1 MFSLMGP
8 WGKTCKLF
16 SLKMDDFEAFS
27 FLRLEVSSVVCSPHE
42 PRRHTA
48 VAQRN
53 MILIIGSCA
62 IQGMGASGIRN
73 GSYTIIGVV
82 LPPRLRPMVTAIL
95 GALFGIICV
104 LGPMLGGAITEN
116 ISWRWCFYINLP
128 LGGAVAIAL
137 LSMKSPKKLARAE
150 MTYTEIILQM
160 DPLGVALIVSATL
173 CILLALHW
181 GGVEK
186 SWKYSCCHRMHHWIC
201 IVDDGF
207 HYGPTFH
214 ERTSILSLQDFEA
227 TQHRSC
233 SGVEFYVYK
242 FNVNF
247 TDFRIGGAFTMHMY
261 FLPLYFQAILGAS
274 PTNSGMRVLPLI
286 IAMTIFS
293 IVAATFITTLG
304 MPMYIMLIGAAM
316 ACVASGFVHNFDID
330 TSSSKW
336 IGSLTL
342 LGSGYG
348 FTLQLGLI
356 IGQASSNPEDI
367 AVTTSAVSCTH
378 PELT

>member
-1 MFSLMGP
+1 MEQF
-8 WGKTCKLF
+8 
-16 SLKMDDFEAFS
+16 
-27 FLRLEVSSVVCSPHE
+27 
-42 PRRHTA
+42 
-48 VAQRN
+48 
-53 MILIIGSCA
+53 
-62 IQGMGASGIRN
+62 
-73 GSYTIIGVV
+73 
-82 LPPRLRPMVTAIL
+82 
-95 GALFGIICV
+95 
-104 LGPMLGGAITEN
+104 
-116 ISWRWCFYINLP
+116 
-128 LGGAVAIAL
+128 
-137 LSMKSPKKLARAE
+137 
-150 MTYTEIILQM
+150 
-160 DPLGVALIVSATL
+160 
-173 CILLALHW
+173 
-181 GGVEK
+181 
-186 SWKYSCCHRMHHWIC
+186 CCHRMHHWIC